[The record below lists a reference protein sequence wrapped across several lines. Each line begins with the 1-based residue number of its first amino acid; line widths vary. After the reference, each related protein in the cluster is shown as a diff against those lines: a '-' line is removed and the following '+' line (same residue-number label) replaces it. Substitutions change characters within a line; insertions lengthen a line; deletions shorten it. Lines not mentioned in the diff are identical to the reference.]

1 MTYSTIY
8 SMDTGHVI
16 TDGVQ
21 SQACCN
27 ATLNTAR
34 NIARSHDRSVIVEDR
49 GTQEC
54 YRITPAGHRWRAP
67 KEWVPCWDAGD
78 DISWIPTDS
87 DG

>member
-8 SMDTGHVI
+8 DPRTGYAI

-21 SQACCN
+21 SQRICD
-27 ATLNTAR
+27 ATINTAR
-34 NIARSHDRSVIVEDR
+34 NIAKSRNYSVIVEDR

-67 KEWVPCWDAGD
+67 KNWTPSWDDAQ
-78 DISWIPTDS
+78 
-87 DG
+87 